1 MLLVPPYSAP
11 MKKLTVKLPERL
23 ATSLER
29 EAERAQVS
37 KSEMV
42 RDILDRHLSAAA
54 VSAVDLAGDLAGC
67 VDSGVGDLSSNR
79 AHLNGFGR

>member
-1 MLLVPPYSAP
+1 
-11 MKKLTVKLPERL
+11 MKTLTVKLPERL
-23 ATSLER
+23 AVSLER

-42 RDILDRHLSAAA
+42 RNILDRHLAGGAR

-79 AHLNGFGR
+79 AHLDGFGR

>member
-1 MLLVPPYSAP
+1 
-11 MKKLTVKLPERL
+11 MKTLTVTLPERL

-29 EAERAQVS
+29 AAERAQVS

-42 RDILDRHLSAAA
+42 RVILDRHLSATE

-67 VDSGVGDLSSNR
+67 VDSGVGDLSSSR
-79 AHLNGFGR
+79 GHLDGFGR

>member
-1 MLLVPPYSAP
+1 
-11 MKKLTVKLPERL
+11 MKTLTIKLPERL

-29 EAERAQVS
+29 AAERAQVS
-37 KSEMV
+37 KSEIV

-67 VDSGVGDLSSNR
+67 VDSGVGDLASNR
-79 AHLNGFGR
+79 SHLNGFGR

>member
-1 MLLVPPYSAP
+1 
-11 MKKLTVKLPERL
+11 MKALTVKLPERL
-23 ATSLER
+23 AASLER

-79 AHLNGFGR
+79 AHLDGFGR

>member
-1 MLLVPPYSAP
+1 
-11 MKKLTVKLPERL
+11 MKTLTVKLPERMAAL
-23 ATSLER
+23 LER

-42 RDILDRHLSAAA
+42 RDILDRHLSGSA
-54 VSAVDLAGDLAGC
+54 VSAVDLAADLAGC

-79 AHLNGFGR
+79 ARFDGFGR

>member
-1 MLLVPPYSAP
+1 
-11 MKKLTVKLPERL
+11 MKTLTVKLPERL
-23 ATSLER
+23 AASLER

-42 RDILDRHLSAAA
+42 RDILDRHLSGTA
-54 VSAVDLAGDLAGC
+54 VSAVDLAVDLAGC

-79 AHLNGFGR
+79 ARLDGFGR

>member
-1 MLLVPPYSAP
+1 
-11 MKKLTVKLPERL
+11 MKTLTVKLPERL
-23 ATSLER
+23 AVSLER

-42 RDILDRHLSAAA
+42 RNILDRHLAGAP

-79 AHLNGFGR
+79 AHLDGFGR